1 MKRTFTEDDINKNHK
16 FLEKLK
22 NILVCYSIRNSTVGY
37 CQGMNFIGG
46 TLLLIMENEEQ
57 AFWVFIQIMERILPI
72 TYYSELIGIV
82 VETTLVENILQ
93 LYFPDLFK
101 FIIDSNFNIPLRN
114 FIHKWMVCLFTQ
126 NLSSEMVYTF
136 LDFFFLE
143 GRDLL
148 IRNSIFIFS
157 YIYDKLMK
165 NSDFEYMYQIFNQ
178 GTLDIHDIHTMIY
191 FLDETSFV
199 LSFDSIDLYRKQ
211 LEAPVIS
218 KFKEEVSEQQNE
230 KLEERKKNL
239 QNKGIYCNI
248 NWPTCVYDDYNTKI
262 IDVLILKEKKNPF
275 FIQDYYYVKNDTY
288 PDNNIDGVD
297 DLTEYKNKSNP
308 KVKEVLVE
316 RQRHI
321 CDNAILVDNAK
332 MLIDDDYKK
341 EDLDIDEDDED
352 EENHNKENEIY
363 DKLKNA
369 EEFDNVVKEINLELS
384 KKIKPMDSNEII
396 NLIQLNEKK
405 KKYYPEDYTFYIID
419 K

>member
-1 MKRTFTEDDINKNHK
+1 
-16 FLEKLK
+16 
-22 NILVCYSIRNSTVGY
+22 
-37 CQGMNFIGG
+37 
-46 TLLLIMENEEQ
+46 
-57 AFWVFIQIMERILPI
+57 
-72 TYYSELIGIV
+72 
-82 VETTLVENILQ
+82 
-93 LYFPDLFK
+93 
-101 FIIDSNFNIPLRN
+101 
-114 FIHKWMVCLFTQ
+114 
-126 NLSSEMVYTF
+126 
-136 LDFFFLE
+136 
-143 GRDLL
+143 
-148 IRNSIFIFS
+148 
-157 YIYDKLMK
+157 MK

-191 FLDETSFV
+191 FLDETSFDLDV
-199 LSFDSIDLYRKQ
+199 DSIDLFRKQ
-211 LEAPVIS
+211 LEVPVIS

-262 IDVLILKEKKNPF
+262 IDVLILKEKKNPY
-275 FIQDYYYVKNDTY
+275 FIQDYYYIKNDTY

-308 KVKEVLVE
+308 KVKDVLIE

-332 MLIDDDYKK
+332 ILIDDDYKK
-341 EDLDIDEDDED
+341 EDLDIDDDDEED
-352 EENHNKENEIY
+352 KNHNKENEIY

-384 KKIKPMDSNEII
+384 KKIKPLETNEI
-396 NLIQLNEKK
+396 NNMIQLNEKK
-405 KKYYPEDYTFYIID
+405 KKYYPDDYTYYIID